1 MMKEY
6 DTGVPNM
13 TSGQWLTLLLQ
24 ILQKS
29 KVLLTESERKQ
40 IFQALPTQARKILV
54 MISTTIIF
62 TIILVW
68 WLIVMSPIAS
78 IPFSNHNN
86 HGLITFIQIQLHEAD
101 PRAFFSPHQDSL
113 SVNWDTDSTFS
124 MWRYASDIVC
134 LTPVPFA
141 CHCHEGSISDLNI
154 AEMSTVRWT
163 FCLMMSSFW
172 SSVYRHLLSIV
183 ANNS

>member
-1 MMKEY
+1 
-6 DTGVPNM
+6 M
-13 TSGQWLTLLLQ
+13 THSPFTNLAKVKGPAHRVRTETNISSTSNPSQKDSCNDFNNNHIYNHSGM
-24 ILQKS
+24 IADCD
-29 KVLLTESERKQ
+29 ESY
-40 IFQALPTQARKILV
+40 L
-54 MISTTIIF
+54 
-62 TIILVW
+62 
-68 WLIVMSPIAS
+68 AS
-78 IPFSNHNN
+78 IPSSNHNN
-86 HGLITFIQIQLHEAD
+86 HGLITFIQIQLHEVD

-113 SVNWDTDSTFS
+113 SVNWDTGSTFS

-134 LTPVPFA
+134 LIPLPFA